1 MELASLIHQYRPAFE
16 EQYANHALPSHRN
29 AIEAMLRCRTARAG
43 EIQLQCSDC
52 SIQINQAQSCGHRSC
67 PKCQNHAACRWLD
80 RQQAKLLPVEYFMIT
95 FTLPFELRA
104 LAWRHQRAVY
114 NILFSTAISTLKDFG
129 RNPKHLGADI
139 GMTAVLHTHSR
150 RLDFHP
156 HLHVIVPGGGIQQAK
171 RQWKKIKG
179 KYLFNAFAVARVF
192 RARVLAALNTAGLH
206 IPQNLPR
213 KWNVDVRRIG
223 AGKPALEYLSVYL
236 YRGVISE
243 KTIVANRHG
252 KVTFN
257 YIDSATGNTRSRT
270 LNGEDFLMTVL
281 QHVLP
286 KGFRRVRDYGFL
298 HGNAKQRLTLV
309 QLVLRGVIAAQ
320 TPRPRPVFKCPSCQ
334 SPMRIMHFVKASWQ
348 PG

>member
-1 MELASLIHQYRPAFE
+1 MELASLIHQYLPAFE
-16 EQYANHALPSHRN
+16 DQYANRALPSHHN
-29 AIEAMLRCRTARAG
+29 AINAMLRCRTPQAG

-52 SIQINQAQSCGHRSC
+52 SVQTYQPQSCGHRSC

-80 RQQAKLLPVEYFMIT
+80 RQQAKLLPVEYFMLT

-104 LAWRHQRAVY
+104 LAWRYQTAVY
-114 NILFSTAISTLKDFG
+114 NILFDTAISTLKDFG

-139 GMTAVLHTHSR
+139 AMTAVLHTHSR

-156 HLHVIVPGGGIQQAK
+156 HLHVIIPGGGIQQAR

-179 KYLFNAFAVARVF
+179 KYLFNAFAVAKVF
-192 RARVLAALNTAGLH
+192 RARVLAAMNAASLH

-213 KWNVDVRRIG
+213 KWIVDVKPIG

-243 KTIVANRHG
+243 KKIVANHHG

-257 YIDSATGNTRSRT
+257 YIDSATGKTRSRT
-270 LNGEDFLMTVL
+270 LAGEDFLMLVL

-298 HGNAKQRLTLV
+298 HGNAKQRLILV
-309 QLVLRGVIAAQ
+309 QLVLRVVIDARP
-320 TPRPRPVFKCPSCQ
+320 PRPRPVFRCHKCHA
-334 SPMRIMHFVKASWQ
+334 PMRIMAFIKAPWR